1 MNMPKSNKS
10 KSSKE
15 ETKKSTNQSAQ
26 KSKSMKK
33 QQPKKSTKKTASKKQ
48 SSQTKTKSATKNTP
62 KKTSIA
68 TNKKDMKKNNSK
80 LSATMA
86 AEKIKNTE
94 SLKSV
99 FNKKTII
106 ILVVVAL
113 IGLAYIFRGAF
124 IAAMVNG
131 QPISRLKIVRES
143 EKMQGSQI
151 LENYVMEALIEQK
164 ARAQGVQ
171 ISDEVVNEQIEE
183 IKQSVADQGQDFDQL
198 LSLQGLTMDELQR
211 QIRMQQMIEVMV
223 GAEIEV
229 SDEKVAE
236 YLESNKDFLPE
247 DMEQEELE
255 ELAKQQLQQQEMS
268 QKYQEWMDKLKEEA
282 NLRYFVNYGGD
293 EALNI

>member
-1 MNMPKSNKS
+1 
-10 KSSKE
+10 
-15 ETKKSTNQSAQ
+15 
-26 KSKSMKK
+26 
-33 QQPKKSTKKTASKKQ
+33 
-48 SSQTKTKSATKNTP
+48 
-62 KKTSIA
+62 
-68 TNKKDMKKNNSK
+68 
-80 LSATMA
+80 L
-86 AEKIKNTE
+86 
-94 SLKSV
+94 
-99 FNKKTII
+99 
-106 ILVVVAL
+106 ILVTL
-113 IGLAYIFRGAF
+113 IGLAYIFRGFF

-131 QPISRLKIVRES
+131 QPISRLKIVKEA
-143 EKMQGSQI
+143 EKMQGTQI

-164 ARAQGVQ
+164 ARAQGIQ

-198 LSLQGLTMDELQR
+198 LSLQGLTMAELQR

-229 SDEKVAE
+229 SDEKIAE